1 MKIFTTNLQAYFLN
15 ITTIMY
21 VIKKVNEKKKI
32 KLNFKPP
39 LFKTHM
45 MASTDRQISF
55 DNLKKFEYIR
65 NDKPP
70 IGIQISICQDIQ

>member
-1 MKIFTTNLQAYFLN
+1 
-15 ITTIMY
+15 MY
-21 VIKKVNEKKKI
+21 VIKKVNEKKKKI
-32 KLNFKPP
+32 KLNWIELNFKPP

-55 DNLKKFEYIR
+55 DNSKKFEYIR

-70 IGIQISICQDIQ
+70 IGNQISICQDVQ

>member
-1 MKIFTTNLQAYFLN
+1 
-15 ITTIMY
+15 MY
-21 VIKKVNEKKKI
+21 VIKKVNEKKI

-55 DNLKKFEYIR
+55 DNSKKFEYIR

-70 IGIQISICQDIQ
+70 IGNFKIPLRLVKSYKVNVKCKKIY

>member
-1 MKIFTTNLQAYFLN
+1 MQGSAYHHHVC
-15 ITTIMY
+15 Y
-21 VIKKVNEKKKI
+21 KKSKRKKKI

-55 DNLKKFEYIR
+55 DNSKKFEYIR

-70 IGIQISICQDIQ
+70 IGNQICICQDVQ